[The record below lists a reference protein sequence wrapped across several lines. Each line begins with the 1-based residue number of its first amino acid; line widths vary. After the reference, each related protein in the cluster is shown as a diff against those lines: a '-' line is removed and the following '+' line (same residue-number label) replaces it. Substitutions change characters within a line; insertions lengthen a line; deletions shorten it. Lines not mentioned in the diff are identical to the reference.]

1 MVNTLRYD
9 LQFRFFHWAGSPA
22 SLWYPKIQH
31 FNLKEFTDVDWE
43 GSVDDRKSASGSALF
58 LRNIFLY
65 WSRKKQSSISL
76 STAEAEYITV
86 VSCCTQVIWVKQTL
100 EYLLVTHDH
109 PIVINCYNTNS
120 INMLKNSVLHSKT
133 KHIPIKYH
141 FLRGQV
147 SHKIVKLE
155 YVDTKHI
162 LIISSPSEYPRKPL
176 SIFRQKLEVISLQ

>member
-1 MVNTLRYD
+1 MVKTPRYD
-9 LQFRFFHWAGSPA
+9 LQFRFFHWVGSPA
-22 SLWYPKIQH
+22 SLWSPKIQH

-43 GSVDDRKSASGSALF
+43 GSVDDQKGTSGSTSF
-58 LRNIFLY
+58 LWNFFLS
-65 WSRKKQSSISL
+65 WSSKNQSSISL
-76 STAEAEYITV
+76 STIEAEYITAAC
-86 VSCCTQVIWVKQTL
+86 CCTQVIWVKQTL

-141 FLRGQV
+141 FLRRQV

-155 YVDTKHI
+155 YVVTKHI
-162 LIISSPSEYPRKPL
+162 LIISSPSDYPRKPL
-176 SIFRQKLEVISLQ
+176 SIFRQNLEVISLQ